1 MDGGELL
8 LGTTSPT
15 LLSFG
20 YMGGLELLYQ
30 RQEPEQPLEAKD
42 RTVCV

>member
-8 LGTTSPT
+8 LGTTLLP

-20 YMGGLELLYQ
+20 NMGGFEPLYQ
-30 RQEPEQPLEAKD
+30 RH
-42 RTVCV
+42 

>member
-15 LLSFG
+15 LLSFR
-20 YMGGLELLYQ
+20 YVGGFEPLYQ
-30 RQEPEQPLEAKD
+30 LQ
-42 RTVCV
+42 

>member
-8 LGTTSPT
+8 LGTTLPT

-20 YMGGLELLYQ
+20 YMGGFEPLYQ
-30 RQEPEQPLEAKD
+30 RQEPEQPFEAND